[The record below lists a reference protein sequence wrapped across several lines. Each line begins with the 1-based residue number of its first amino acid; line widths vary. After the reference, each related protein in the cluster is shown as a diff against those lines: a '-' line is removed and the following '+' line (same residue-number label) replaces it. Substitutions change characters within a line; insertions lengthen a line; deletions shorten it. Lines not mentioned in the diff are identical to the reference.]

1 MFSPDF
7 DTAAALLAQE
17 TPDPA
22 EMERALQ
29 TVNVDYW
36 DSNTHGT
43 LLHLAARYDTLHKR
57 KGRWARVLVEK
68 YGFGVNKQGNEGS
81 IPALWAISAYVYNE
95 KADLE
100 TLRYLLSVSS
110 FDTNAFLTLRSSLRR
125 HLIEQFAHMPR
136 LQSVLDLLK
145 RHRKRRIS
153 PLLLVRFRH
162 RRYLFTR

>member
-17 TPDPA
+17 NPDPDTLQL
-22 EMERALQ
+22 ALL
-29 TVNVDYW
+29 TANVDYW

-43 LLHLAARYDTLHKR
+43 LLHLAARYDTLHNR

-100 TLRYLLSVSS
+100 TLKYLLSVASL
-110 FDTNAFLTLRSSLRR
+110 DTNACLTLRGSLRR
-125 HLIEQFAHMPR
+125 HLMDQFAHMPR
-136 LQSVLDLLK
+136 LQSVLELLK
-145 RHRKRRIS
+145 RHRKRQIS

-162 RRYLFTR
+162 RQYLFTR